1 MMALPS
7 SARTTSK
14 QEDQR
19 GGNQLGSAI
28 ARNIRKAA
36 KIGGLVRNKS
46 KMFLRTLSKWWVGYW
61 KPKSGC
67 PKFKFSNPKSMGW
80 IGGVTRLG
88 LCPKIFRFSTASVMP
103 W

>member
-46 KMFLRTLSKWWVGYW
+46 KMSLRTLSKMVGE
-61 KPKSGC
+61 
-67 PKFKFSNPKSMGW
+67 
-80 IGGVTRLG
+80 VLEA
-88 LCPKIFRFSTASVMP
+88 KIRVSKI
-103 W
+103 